1 MASYLPPPPQPP
13 QPGSLPKSNDPTAGG
28 GSDYSRQR
36 NISNARPITATKST
50 EEYLREKASGISKP
64 ALLGYI
70 TAGLIFVF
78 GGIGT
83 MFNDDLDMGGI
94 KKNIAGGY
102 TFAAVA
108 LILLSSMADSADKIS
123 RRQ

>member
-1 MASYLPPPPQPP
+1 MTSYLPPPPQPP
-13 QPGSLPKSNDPTAGG
+13 QRDSLPKTNDPTAGT
-28 GSDYSRQR
+28 GSDSRQR
-36 NISNARPITATKST
+36 NVSSARPALATKST

-70 TAGLIFVF
+70 TAVLIFTF

-83 MFNDDLDMGGI
+83 MFNDDLDIGGL
-94 KKNIAGGY
+94 KKNIAGSY
-102 TFAAVA
+102 TFAAVV
-108 LILLSSMADSADKIS
+108 LMLLSSMADSADKIS

>member
-1 MASYLPPPPQPP
+1 MP
-13 QPGSLPKSNDPTAGG
+13 NDPSPDSSNVYT
-28 GSDYSRQR
+28 RQR
-36 NISNARPITATKST
+36 NLTNAKTAATRST
-50 EEYLREKASGISKP
+50 EEYLREKALGMSKP

-78 GGIGT
+78 GAIGT
-83 MFNDDLDMGGI
+83 MFNDGIDLGGL

-102 TFAAVA
+102 MFAAVA
-108 LILLSSMADSADKIS
+108 LVLLSSMADSADKIS

>member
-1 MASYLPPPPQPP
+1 MPNDPS
-13 QPGSLPKSNDPTAGG
+13 PGSSNVYT
-28 GSDYSRQR
+28 RQR
-36 NISNARPITATKST
+36 NLTNTKTVATTRST
-50 EEYLREKASGISKP
+50 EEYLREKALGMSKP

-78 GGIGT
+78 GAIGT
-83 MFNDDLDMGGI
+83 MFNDGIDLGGL

-102 TFAAVA
+102 MFAAVA
-108 LILLSSMADSADKIS
+108 LVLLSSMADSADKIS